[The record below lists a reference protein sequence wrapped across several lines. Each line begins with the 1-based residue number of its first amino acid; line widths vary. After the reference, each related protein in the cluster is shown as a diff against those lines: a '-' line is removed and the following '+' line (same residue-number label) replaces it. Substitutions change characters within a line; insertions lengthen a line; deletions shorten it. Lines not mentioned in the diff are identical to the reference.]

1 MKSIKNIITND
12 EASAKFAINYLKKNN
27 LGRVTFFPLNIIK
40 DKYIVFILMAFA
52 IAFSLIMQ
60 GIGAVAVLQG
70 IICWGVSVGIKQLEI
85 QFKKVE

>member
-1 MKSIKNIITND
+1 MELLSFVP
-12 EASAKFAINYLKKNN
+12 EQLLVLVVAIYVLGLFLK
-27 LGRVTFFPLNIIK
+27 RIEVIK